1 MSSEKLITMYHYFQR
16 AATHCIRD
24 CEINETD
31 CEINE
36 IALAGSYM
44 SLWESLSSPGTGL
57 TESLGE

>member
-1 MSSEKLITMYHYFQR
+1 MYHYFQR
-16 AATHCIRD
+16 AATHYIRD
-24 CEINETD
+24 CEINEID